1 MHFDPNTGEKIMDP
15 GDEIQAAA
23 GTVNQAAGQMAANA
37 QADAAAAANQAAAAQ
52 AAAQA
57 QAAQA
62 AAQAQAAQADAAAA
76 ANQAAAAQA
85 AAQAQ
90 AAQAQAQFQQ
100 AQPQFQQAQPQF
112 QQAQPQFQQAQPQF
126 QQFQQAPV
134 NPVPETKEKKGL
146 PIGLIIGIVAAL
158 AVVIGAVIFFAKGG
172 LGAKVGLLNVFTSAY
187 DGEYLTEFSKDF
199 QIKPFGDYTVTVN
212 GEIEDVEFTC
222 AVANA
227 GSSHTRSLYA
237 SMTYSGFTA
246 DATAYIDTKNIKA
259 QVPVLGDYVFLYDY
273 SNDKND
279 GYLMEFLDEADMDV
293 KTFNALIAFM
303 NDNDSTM
310 QKFYEKSL
318 DYVKDCVV
326 GLDFKKTGEKETFKV
341 NDKEVSCKEYQAVI
355 TADTVIGWVEGYQK
369 LWDDFYKDNAKT
381 FEPFEELSGEELDL
395 GDTFDDLID
404 EIDDSFDEDLI
415 VSVYVKGKITGAI
428 RLEYDDE
435 MIEIL
440 FKGGDYL
447 AQNVEVNYDNGD
459 DDGTLL
465 TIKGKTKGDVQTTTI
480 ESEDGEFVFEYSFN
494 RKTGEL
500 EMDMEEYGRAIYHV
514 ECTYTISKGEMK
526 CVFDE
531 LEVYGEDMPFESL
544 EVIVSNKADIQE
556 PKKGN
561 TFDLGKVDED
571 EIEDFADEVME
582 TIQDNDDL
590 MDVIDELGLYYYF

>member
-146 PIGLIIGIVAAL
+146 PIGVIIGIVAVL
-158 AVVIGAVIFFAKGG
+158 AAVIGAVIFFVKGG

-187 DGEYLTEFSKDF
+187 EGEYLTEFSKDF

-259 QVPVLGDYVFLYDY
+259 QVPVLGNYVFLYDY

-318 DYVKDCVV
+318 DYVKDCVIA
-326 GLDFKKTGEKETFKV
+326 LDFKKTGEKETFKV
-341 NDKEVSCKEYQAVI
+341 NDKDVSCKEYQAVI

-404 EIDDSFDEDLI
+404 EIDDNFDEDLI

-428 RLEYDDE
+428 RFEYDDE

-500 EMDMEEYGRAIYHV
+500 EMDMEEYGREIYHV

-531 LEVYGEDMPFESL
+531 LEVYGEEMPFDSL
-544 EVIVSNKADIQE
+544 EVIISNKADIQE
-556 PKKGN
+556 PKKGD

-571 EIEDFADEVME
+571 EIEDFAEEVME